1 MAVSAY
7 FIPTVNLIG
16 AGTVNVV
23 GEKIKVLGGKKVL
36 IVTDAMLAKFG
47 MADRVKGIIE
57 AAGLE
62 AVVFDGAEPNPTDLN
77 VAAGLKAW
85 KKHKCDSLVSLG
97 GGSSHDCAKGIGLV
111 ASNGGNIKDYEG
123 VDVSKNEFVPY
134 VALNT
139 TAGTASEMTRFC
151 IITDTSRKVKMAIID
166 WRVTAKV
173 SINDPE
179 LMAGMPPSLTA
190 ATGMDALTHAVEAYV
205 STIANPLT
213 DSAAL
218 MAIKLVAEYLP
229 KAVANGTD
237 MVSREKMA
245 YAQFLA
251 GMAFNNASLGYVHAM
266 AHQLGGFY
274 NLPHGVCNAI
284 LLPVVSQF
292 NLLAKADRFRDIAV
306 AMGECVEGLSVNDA
320 GQVAIEAIKTLSKA
334 VGIPDGL
341 SKLNVKE
348 EDFEVM
354 AKNAKLD
361 ACQLTNPRLA
371 TLEQVIELFRKAM

>member
-16 AGTVNVV
+16 AGTVNEV